1 MLKYLPVVN
10 LILVLSIGVYVIF
23 FFEPEKK
30 AYVIN
35 QRVFDEFKGKQELE
49 AKLVQL
55 KGTHKTILDSMMTVI
70 QRKPDSRE
78 LMTQYQQTMRTF
90 EEQQQE
96 LSTSY
101 TADIWKRINQYVS
114 EYGKTA
120 GYDFIFG
127 ATGDGGLM
135 YANDVN
141 DITDEVIDHINRK
154 YEASE

>member
-10 LILVLSIGVYVIF
+10 LILVLAIGVYVLF
-23 FFEPEKK
+23 YFEPQKK

-49 AKLVQL
+49 EKLIQL
-55 KGTHKTILDSMMTVI
+55 KNSHKITLDSMMTEI
-70 QRKPDSRE
+70 QQRPGSRE
-78 LMTQYQQTMRTF
+78 LLNQYQQTLKIF
-90 EEQQQE
+90 EIQQQE
-96 LSTSY
+96 LSNSY

-114 EYGKTA
+114 EYGKSA

-141 DITDEVIDHINRK
+141 DITDEVINHINKK
-154 YEASE
+154 YQADD